1 MRLDTEAARKTLA
14 LAVGI
19 ERIQEESWDRI
30 RERGDQEDPWD
41 TCMEGDGDDG
51 GATPPRPVRRG

>member
-30 RERGDQEDPWD
+30 RDRGDKEDPWD
-41 TCMEGDGDDG
+41 VCMEGEGDDG
-51 GATPPRPVRRG
+51 GVTPPRPVRRG